1 MKDNVLTHHKDE
13 EYLRIVDAYP
23 TNLLKLTAGIN
34 LLYVIFFFIGVI
46 SVLFDNS
53 ELFIKRI
60 VTSSLL
66 VVLGSVYIWIA
77 MQLLK
82 FNIKARALTIISF
95 PIILLLLYPFSL
107 ILIPIQMY
115 SLIFHTRTRKQFVKD
130 EEDEVTN

>member
-1 MKDNVLTHHKDE
+1 MKDNVLTHHKDG